1 MEKNVTHG
9 GWTTSLLTMAAQH
22 DGLRWLG
29 GSVAAVAAVAA
40 AGTMEWKNRR
50 IGLVQ
55 VIGCISQL

>member
-1 MEKNVTHG
+1 MGAEE
-9 GWTTSLLTMAAQH
+9 WRRTSLTVVGQQACSRWLHNTMAY
-22 DGLRWLG
+22 DG
-29 GSVAAVAAVAA
+29 SVAAVAA